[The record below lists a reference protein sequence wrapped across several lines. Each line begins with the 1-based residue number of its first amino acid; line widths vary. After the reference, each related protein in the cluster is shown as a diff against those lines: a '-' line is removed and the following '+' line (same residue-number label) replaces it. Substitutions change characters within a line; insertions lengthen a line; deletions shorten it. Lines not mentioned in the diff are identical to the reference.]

1 MAMMDRLGHDDSPI
15 VLFFQAPL
23 GTKLGHESVD
33 LTIQRWVRP
42 EIFTG
47 ITMAYLVG
55 VFVLSQ
61 VRGAGEWTDA

>member
-1 MAMMDRLGHDDSPI
+1 MGRLGQDDSLI

-42 EIFTG
+42 EIFAG
-47 ITMAYLVG
+47 ITTAYIVG
-55 VFVLSQ
+55 VFLLYQ
-61 VRGAGEWTDA
+61 VRE